1 MNTNKKVSIMF
12 EENPFDVCDYGEV
25 DNKQDFLNIMSDV
38 WDNYQKKS
46 VVNVEHFV
54 KLVTWEFDN

>member
-46 VVNVEHFV
+46 VVNVGHFV

>member
-38 WDNYQKKS
+38 WDNYQKK
-46 VVNVEHFV
+46 ERR
-54 KLVTWEFDN
+54 